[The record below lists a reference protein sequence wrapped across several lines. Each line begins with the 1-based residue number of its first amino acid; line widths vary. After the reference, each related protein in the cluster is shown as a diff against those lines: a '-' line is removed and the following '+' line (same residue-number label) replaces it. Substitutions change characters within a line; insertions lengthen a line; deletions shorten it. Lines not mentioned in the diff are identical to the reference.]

1 MRELENG
8 VARGE
13 PEVPSFGIDIACRGL
28 VKCCLIPFDFVNTS
42 AWPELSHALYALIL
56 HSPIDHWIL
65 SLTTIINSWTKQ

>member
-8 VARGE
+8 VARRE

-28 VKCCLIPFDFVNTS
+28 VKGCLYPGFDFVNTS

-56 HSPIDHWIL
+56 HSPI
-65 SLTTIINSWTKQ
+65 